1 MGTRRYG
8 TRMTART
15 TQYLIGVVFLLL
27 GGWALLT
34 PRWVIALTIRPEFQ
48 SDDFLA
54 VFAVACFGAQACL
67 FALVAFTARFTRRT
81 FAAYGV
87 ALLPFF
93 VFNWY
98 FYFEVP
104 LLTELGL
111 LDFVGNLIMLGLCW
125 HGGRVAER

>member
-1 MGTRRYG
+1 
-8 TRMTART
+8 MTART
-15 TQYLIGVVFLLL
+15 AQYLIGTVFLVL
-27 GGWALLT
+27 GGWALLF
-34 PRWVIALTIRPEFQ
+34 PRSVIELTIRPEFH
-48 SDDFLA
+48 SGDFLA
-54 VFAVACFGAQACL
+54 TFAIACFGAQACL

-81 FAAYGV
+81 FAAYAL

-111 LDFVGNLIMLGLCW
+111 LDFVGNSIMLLLCW
-125 HGGRVAER
+125 LGWRAAEA